1 MRPYQQ
7 RNLSGT
13 YCLVRTATMTMW
25 FMFAKKRTRFN
36 FASLCHCF
44 IVKLRDS
51 ERNFYLFL
59 RTASHCD
66 VRPCQHANQPPNCTY
81 TENIWFFSA
90 FTFPFCVAQFALFS
104 SLHDFF
110 CRKKY
115 HLFEEKFT
123 TFGETVV
130 IWCQRDFNQIKRYS
144 VHLSVCLFCEYLFL
158 RCINLSSICF
168 FARLQIYFLLPLSW
182 LNYSTVDSYLL
193 IPIEPLSL
201 NLNKSSLMFIC
212 N

>member
-1 MRPYQQ
+1 MFVHVNMQTSHLTVLTLRIFDSSQPLHSLFVLL
-7 RNLSGT
+7 NLHFSH
-13 YCLVRTATMTMW
+13 
-25 FMFAKKRTRFN
+25 
-36 FASLCHCF
+36 LCM
-44 IVKLRDS
+44 I
-51 ERNFYLFL
+51 
-59 RTASHCD
+59 
-66 VRPCQHANQPPNCTY
+66 
-81 TENIWFFSA
+81 
-90 FTFPFCVAQFALFS
+90 
-104 SLHDFF
+104 FF

-193 IPIEPLSL
+193 IPSEPLSL
-201 NLNKSSLMFIC
+201 NLNKSSLMFIS